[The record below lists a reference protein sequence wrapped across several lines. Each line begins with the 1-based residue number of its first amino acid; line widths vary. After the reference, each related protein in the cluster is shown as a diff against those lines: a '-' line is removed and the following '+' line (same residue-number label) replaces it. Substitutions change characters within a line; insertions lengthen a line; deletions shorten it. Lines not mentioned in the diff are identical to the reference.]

1 MKKDLPENEF
11 VEAALD
17 SVTGM
22 HRAEAP
28 PFLHTRIATKLEH
41 AGSKDGFRSV
51 ISRPVFSVVTL
62 VLLVAFNVAALRAY
76 VKKSDVPAK
85 PESIQSFAKEY
96 DLGDAYAYTENNA
109 Q

>member
-11 VEAALD
+11 VEAAFE
-17 SVTGM
+17 SITGM

-28 PFLHTRIATKLEH
+28 AFLHTRIAAKLEH
-41 AGSKDGFRSV
+41 SESKDRFRSV
-51 ISRPVFSVVTL
+51 ISRPVFSVVTV

-76 VKKSDVPAK
+76 VKKSAVAAK

-96 DLGDAYAYTENNA
+96 DLGDAYTYTENIP

>member
-11 VEAALD
+11 IDAVLE
-17 SVTGM
+17 STTGM

-28 PFLHTRIATKLEH
+28 PFLHTRVAAKLVT
-41 AGSKDGFRSV
+41 AGSRDVFRSV
-51 ISRPVFSVVTL
+51 TGRPVLSVVTL
-62 VLLVAFNVAALRAY
+62 VLLVAFNIAALRAY
-76 VKKSDVPAK
+76 VNKEAATVK

-96 DLGDAYAYTENNA
+96 DLGDTYAYNEKNA